1 MYYNGQQVLP
11 NSFFWGI
18 VTALIDTV
26 TYQPYNFRYYLFP
39 TPPSGDSLKAY
50 IDNLPTGTV
59 IALAVSDDAAQSVL
73 GFSSGTP
80 VRNSIKTLGSIYIDS
95 VMYRESWCII
105 GKKGAQ
111 PGTVPEAYRKRFEGI
126 AELEFNKSILSDSGK
141 IVFPVISNSTFWNKL
156 KRNILQPDG
165 SNIQFKPL
173 GIKENG
179 VVDTLNNVVF
189 VGDSASIS
197 YINPNLY
204 SAIKLQAN
212 LSRNNLFQSPSIK
225 SLGVKYKGLPE
236 IAINYQTVSI
246 NKDSVDYN
254 DSVKLSFNVMNLGES
269 KADSLRIKIKVSRT
283 DYTERT
289 LFDTL
294 IFSLDALEKFS
305 HFYVYKNDTT
315 DGTGL
320 LNFKIIADPDN
331 QIKEFSELNNLY
343 SIPFYARPDTVT
355 TSILKANLTKVL
367 FDDNIVYS
375 GDYTS
380 KNPKVMI
387 EIKYGSRFP
396 FDDSTAIRFYL
407 NNILI
412 PYSSLLIINDSATRT
427 MSIHFKPTLS
437 DGEHQFKIIGEDLI
451 NKVNNDEKYE
461 LLFYVSSEIA
471 IIDLYNYPNPFS
483 DETYFTFRL
492 PEIPDELRIKIY
504 TIAGRFIKELI
515 VNSEQLKNSFNVIH
529 WDGKDADGNEVA
541 NGVYIYKAIIRK
553 GEKVFSTN
561 QKLSI
566 LK

>member
-1 MYYNGQQVLP
+1 
-11 NSFFWGI
+11 
-18 VTALIDTV
+18 
-26 TYQPYNFRYYLFP
+26 
-39 TPPSGDSLKAY
+39 
-50 IDNLPTGTV
+50 
-59 IALAVSDDAAQSVL
+59 
-73 GFSSGTP
+73 
-80 VRNSIKTLGSIYIDS
+80 
-95 VMYRESWCII
+95 
-105 GKKGAQ
+105 
-111 PGTVPEAYRKRFEGI
+111 
-126 AELEFNKSILSDSGK
+126 
-141 IVFPVISNSTFWNKL
+141 
-156 KRNILQPDG
+156 
-165 SNIQFKPL
+165 
-173 GIKENG
+173 
-179 VVDTLNNVVF
+179 
-189 VGDSASIS
+189 
-197 YINPNLY
+197 
-204 SAIKLQAN
+204 LQAN